1 MNNKHLFVDQSG
13 LIRPDLIPLAAF
25 LCAEEYG
32 AYARSIILDH
42 AAAGAPLAD
51 LTIPTPDGWVVLEPH
66 DLAAAEEALHRGGP
80 PPRVE
85 SGNGHPRPAARKKRV
100 RRAPADHRP
109 PANGHGER
117 QPSSNGTA
125 PPPVSPPT
133 DHWPLTTDHCE
144 AQPSPN
150 GRPTTLAELVNHEA
164 LAYRAWKT
172 PEGDFLARQMERLA
186 QLIRWSGAATP
197 EDHEARMEVW
207 DEDLRK
213 QWEDRG
219 YEAGYAAGRREG
231 RSLALDEICLVIR
244 RSAGL

>member
-13 LIRPDLIPLAAF
+13 LVRPDLIPLAAF

-51 LTIPTPDGWVVLEPH
+51 LTAPTPDGWVVLEPH
-66 DLAAAEEALHRGGP
+66 DLAAAEEALRRDGP
-80 PPRVE
+80 APRVE
-85 SGNGHPRPAARKKRV
+85 AGNGHPGPVARKKKGRP
-100 RRAPADHRP
+100 ASADHRP
-109 PANGHGER
+109 PANGHGE
-117 QPSSNGTA
+117 
-125 PPPVSPPT
+125 
-133 DHWPLTTDHCE
+133 
-144 AQPSPN
+144 AQPGPADGTPPLADPADAN
-150 GRPTTLAELVNHEA
+150 GRPTTLAELVDHEA

-186 QLIRWSGAATP
+186 QLVRWTGAATP

-207 DEDLRK
+207 DDDLRK

-231 RSLALDEICLVIR
+231 RRLAFDEVLLVLR
-244 RSAGL
+244 RS